1 MATLTDSP
9 AQAGIRPFPSP
20 FPSVVH
26 TLAAAVAAVPER
38 DALVCGPH
46 RLSYAA
52 FGSAVAGFATVL
64 RDAGAEGG
72 VVLVCLRNSVEL
84 AVALYAAQAAG
95 AAVCPANPDYTERE
109 LRPVLEDAAP
119 RVIVT
124 KAEQR
129 AKLEAALSE
138 GSGTRIMELPEDTA
152 GWLATM
158 PEGPDLADMLP
169 DPDSVAALLYT
180 GGTTGLPKGV
190 MHAHRQ
196 VAANVAQREHLLPT
210 LDGDRVLCMMPLF
223 HTFALST
230 CLHLS
235 AWCRGTL
242 VVLPR
247 YRPDWV
253 VDTIAAERITLMPAG
268 PTVFN
273 GLLSFDGLDRT
284 KLATLRA
291 CYSGSAPLSVDTLE
305 RWRAA
310 TGCEIYEGYGQTEA
324 GPIVSFNSPHF
335 PLRTGSVGKP
345 LPDTVV
351 QIVDVDTG
359 TTVLPR
365 GQSGEIRV
373 RGPQVMLGY
382 RNKPEATAE
391 ALREGW
397 LHTGDIGR
405 FDDEGYLFI
414 QDRKKDIV
422 ITGGFNVY
430 PREIDEVLT
439 GHPAVEEAATIGV
452 PDSYRGEVLWAY
464 VRLAAGAAI
473 GQDDLLS
480 HCAANLVKYKL
491 PQRIVIVDA
500 LPKTAVNK
508 IDKKALRDRAKAG

>member
-9 AQAGIRPFPSP
+9 AQAGIRPFPS
-20 FPSVVH
+20 VVH
-26 TLAAAVAAVPER
+26 TLAAAVAAVPGRE
-38 DALVCGPH
+38 ALVCGPY

-52 FGSAVAGFATVL
+52 FGNAVAGFATVL
-64 RDAGAEGG
+64 KEAGAEGG

-109 LRPVLEDAAP
+109 LRPVLADAAP

-129 AKLEAALSE
+129 ARLETALPPD
-138 GSGTRIMELPEDTA
+138 SGARILELPEDT
-152 GWLATM
+152 GSWLPAL
-158 PEGPDLADMLP
+158 PQGPALADMLP
-169 DPDSVAALLYT
+169 DPDAVAALLYT

-210 LDGDRVLCMMPLF
+210 REGDRVLCMMPLF

-273 GLLSFDGLDRT
+273 GLLSFDGLDRA

-291 CYSGSAPLSVDTLE
+291 CYSGSAPLPVDTLE
-305 RWRAA
+305 RWRRA
-310 TGCEIYEGYGQTEA
+310 TGCPIYEGYGQTEA

-335 PLRTGSVGKP
+335 PVKAGSVGRP
-345 LPDTVV
+345 LPDTDVE
-351 QIVDVDTG
+351 IVDVETG
-359 TTVLPR
+359 TRVLPW
-365 GQSGEIRV
+365 GEAGEIRV
-373 RGPQVMLGY
+373 RGPQAMLGY
-382 RNKPEATAE
+382 RNKPDATAE
-391 ALREGW
+391 ALRDGW

-405 FDDEGYLFI
+405 FDEEGYLFI
-414 QDRKKDIV
+414 QDRKKDMV

-439 GHPAVEEAATIGV
+439 SHPAVEEAATIGV
-452 PDSYRGEVLWAY
+452 PDAYRGEVLWAY
-464 VRLAAGAAI
+464 VRLAAGATI
-473 GQDDLLS
+473 GPDDLLS

-491 PQRIVIVDA
+491 PQRIVLLEA
-500 LPKTAVNK
+500 LPRTAVNK
-508 IDKKALRDRAKAG
+508 IDKAALREAARAG